1 MICLRYLLYISM
13 LIYQCIL
20 NWGPGPLHFNSGHLE
35 AVSPPEKYDYS
46 STCDVFFPPSCMCI
60 RWIRVG
66 FSWKLGFRTAVS
78 YKSSYKPYMMK
89 YDVCHTFLSHQATH
103 ILRDFAFAVF
113 CNHLQRDLP
122 RLEQDVSTPWWY
134 FNLWCNSNKRK
145 TSWKLTSWSLKHV
158 QPPTYSNT

>member
-20 NWGPGPLHFNSGHLE
+20 NWGPRPRHFNSGHLE

-46 STCDVFFPPSCMCI
+46 STCDIIFPPSCMCI
-60 RWIRVG
+60 RWTRVG
-66 FSWKLGFRTAVS
+66 FSWKWGFRTDIS
-78 YKSSYKPYMMK
+78 HHISHILWNMMF
-89 YDVCHTFLSHQATH
+89 DVYHIFLSHQATH

-113 CNHLQRDLP
+113 CNHLPPDPP
-122 RLEQDVSTPWWY
+122 RLEQDVSTLWWY
-134 FNLWCNSNKRK
+134 FNLWYNSNKRK
-145 TSWKLTSWSLKHV
+145 TLWKLTSWSLKHV